1 MVDFSFAQVEYV
13 EEPTGEF
20 GRSAF
25 STFEPGAPFSP
36 QPSSSL
42 SEFEHRV
49 SPLDPN
55 MSSAARYSPV
65 YTITGTS
72 SSALAVVAGEASSAG
87 GTSTSSNP
95 SSPFPSSQVA
105 SPIINSSPANAL
117 SPSPSS
123 GNPYIDTTQA
133 HATTVAHSFVN
144 PGSPLHI
151 LPDTPTSTGDGLLRQ
166 VVTGATFF
174 RAAASSSAS
183 AGILGA
189 TPPHSPLQSPL
200 TPTDNYVV
208 SSSTG
213 PLVDSV
219 PVTSTDFHGGSDVA
233 VAVAVTTSPGR
244 VDSTSELMIQPD
256 ATQVCVQS
264 VTTPYDK

>member
-1 MVDFSFAQVEYV
+1 MQNIFYFLQVEFV
-13 EEPTGEF
+13 EEPPGEY
-20 GRSAF
+20 GRPAF

-42 SEFEHRV
+42 SDFEHRV

-65 YTITGTS
+65 YTITGTGA
-72 SSALAVVAGEASSAG
+72 SALPVAVGEASSAG

-105 SPIINSSPANAL
+105 SPMITSSPANAL

-123 GNPYIDTTQA
+123 GNPYIDTTQS
-133 HATTVAHSFVN
+133 HAASVGQSFVN
-144 PGSPLHI
+144 PSSPLQI
-151 LPDTPTSTGDGLLRQ
+151 ISDTPTSTGDGLLRQ

-174 RAAASSSAS
+174 RAATSSSA
-183 AGILGA
+183 AGGILGA
-189 TPPHSPLQSPL
+189 TPPHSPLQPPL

-213 PLVDSV
+213 PLVDAV
-219 PVTSTDFHGGSDVA
+219 PVTSADFHSGSDVS

-256 ATQVCVQS
+256 PTQV
-264 VTTPYDK
+264 